1 VFVTVPVLRC
11 TAEEALHRARDT
23 SKFQPVLHMPRPRI
37 GLASVHR
44 LEAAMDDE
52 KSITEKLTDAISKA
66 AYSVKS
72 VASTLVDKASDAAQH
87 AMEANAEKISRIPPA
102 RTDPAQ
108 APAASDAA
116 VVPMPLIPAVPAR
129 KKRRTPSKPA
139 AANPKKSKA
148 AKPATKSA
156 NKAAKTMPTKKTK
169 KAAKKSSVRASKKA
183 KRKSKKQEF

>member
-1 VFVTVPVLRC
+1 
-11 TAEEALHRARDT
+11 
-23 SKFQPVLHMPRPRI
+23 
-37 GLASVHR
+37 
-44 LEAAMDDE
+44 MDDE

-102 RTDPAQ
+102 KTGPAQ
-108 APAASDAA
+108 AGRTSAQVTIPAASNAA
-116 VVPMPLIPAVPAR
+116 VMPMPLIPAVPAR
-129 KKRRTPSKPA
+129 KKKRTPNKPA
-139 AANPKKSKA
+139 AANLKKSKA

-156 NKAAKTMPTKKTK
+156 NKAAKKTAAKKTK
-169 KAAKKSSVRASKKA
+169 KAVKKSSVRSSKKA